1 MIGRKI
7 RSQRRSIAIFPLLF
21 ALIATNACLLK
32 SSKPNL
38 PRIFPSAQSAKQ
50 TGKPPIIII
59 PGITGSELVNQKTGV
74 KLWPELF
81 PKDKEALALPISSTT
96 LSENNDEVAAL
107 LAISVATVVRHWKFA
122 RAWLHRRL

>member
-7 RSQRRSIAIFPLLF
+7 RLQGRLVAIFPLLF

-38 PRIFPSAQSAKQ
+38 PRIFPSPPLTKQ

-81 PKDKEALALPISSTT
+81 PKDKEALALPISSIT
-96 LSENNDEVAAL
+96 LSENSDDIAA
-107 LAISVATVVRHWKFA
+107 A
-122 RAWLHRRL
+122 RVIESAQLI